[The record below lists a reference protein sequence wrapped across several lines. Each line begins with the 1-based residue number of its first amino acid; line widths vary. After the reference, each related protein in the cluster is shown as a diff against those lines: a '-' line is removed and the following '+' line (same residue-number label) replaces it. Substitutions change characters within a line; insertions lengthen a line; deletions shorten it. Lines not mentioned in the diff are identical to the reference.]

1 MPTPL
6 EAVSRSAPSTILS
19 TISRGKRPRHIFAL
33 FYGTDGVG
41 KTTVCSRAPNP
52 IFIGA
57 EKGTEQLDV
66 ARFPQTES
74 IGELLSQVRALYT
87 EKHEF
92 DSVVL
97 DSLDWVE
104 PLIWKSVCD
113 EGKVDTIEQ
122 YAGGYGKGYVRAL
135 DLWRTLIR
143 ELSVLNERMHV
154 LLIGHAQIKS
164 FQDPEL
170 PTAYDRYQLK
180 INDKAAALVREAA
193 DAVLFA
199 RFETEL
205 VKTNGK
211 TRAYGEGNR
220 IMYTESRPG
229 WDAKNRFN
237 LPFVLPLDWKVF
249 GDAIRAFYGLSG
261 KGNGSAKGKVV
272 PEEKPAQDDQ
282 ERPPVAYAGG
292 NVPSDDANANSALC
306 GQSAQPDPSPA
317 ISSKNL
323 LQKVK
328 LRLGG
333 SQISESEFLDV
344 LRFSRIVEAQNLTAL
359 DQVPAKF
366 LTMALEGWSTVA
378 EIAHELRARN
388 KEVK

>member
-1 MPTPL
+1 MLTDK
-6 EAVSRSAPSTILS
+6 SSNQTSNGSTFSGLLS

-33 FYGTDGVG
+33 IYGTDGVG
-41 KTTVCSRAPNP
+41 KSSWASHAPRP

-74 IGELLSQVRALYT
+74 ISELLAQVRALQT

-104 PLIWKSVCD
+104 PLIWKAVCD
-113 EGKVDTIEQ
+113 EAKVETIEQ
-122 YAGGYGKGYVRAL
+122 AFGGYGKGYVRAL
-135 DLWRTLIR
+135 DLWRTLLR
-143 ELSVLNERMHV
+143 ELAVLNERMHV

-211 TRAYGEGNR
+211 TRARGEGNR

-237 LPFVLPLDWKVF
+237 LPFCMPLDWKTF
-249 GDAIRAFYGLSG
+249 GDAIRAFYGLCG
-261 KGNGSAKGKVV
+261 KGNGEAKGKSQ
-272 PEEKPAQDDQ
+272 PKEKPAQNDP
-282 ERPPVAYAGG
+282 ERP
-292 NVPSDDANANSALC
+292 
-306 GQSAQPDPSPA
+306 
-317 ISSKNL
+317 L
-323 LQKVK
+323 LAK
-328 LRLGG
+328 LRARLDE
-333 SQISESEFLDV
+333 SKISESEFLDI
-344 LRFSRIVEAQNLTAL
+344 LRAAQIPEAQSATSLADIPDKPLRLSLSSWETVTAL
-359 DQVPAKF
+359 
-366 LTMALEGWSTVA
+366 TE
-378 EIAHELRARN
+378 ELRAQ
-388 KEVK
+388 KTEAA

>member
-1 MPTPL
+1 MLTDK
-6 EAVSRSAPSTILS
+6 SSNQTSNGSTFSGVLS
-19 TISRGKRPRHIFAL
+19 TISRGKRLRHIFAL
-33 FYGTDGVG
+33 IYGTDGVG
-41 KTTVCSRAPNP
+41 KTCFASHSPKP

-66 ARFPQTES
+66 ARFPQTDS
-74 IGELLSQVRALYT
+74 IGELFSQVRALQT
-87 EKHEF
+87 EKHDF

-113 EGKVDTIEQ
+113 EAKVETIEQ
-122 YAGGYGKGYVRAL
+122 AFGGYGKGYVRAL
-135 DLWRTLIR
+135 DLWRTLLK

-180 INDKAAALVREAA
+180 INEKAAALVREAA

-205 VKTNGK
+205 VKSNGK
-211 TRAYGEGNR
+211 TRAYGEGKR

-237 LPFVLPLDWKVF
+237 LPFCMALDWKSF
-249 GDAIRAFYGLSG
+249 GDAIRVFYGLKD
-261 KGNGSAKGKVV
+261 KGNGAANGEVALAEKGVQNSSENPLLAKVRTRL
-272 PEEKPAQDDQ
+272 EE
-282 ERPPVAYAGG
+282 
-292 NVPSDDANANSALC
+292 S
-306 GQSAQPDPSPA
+306 
-317 ISSKNL
+317 
-323 LQKVK
+323 
-328 LRLGG
+328 
-333 SQISESEFLDV
+333 
-344 LRFSRIVEAQNLTAL
+344 
-359 DQVPAKF
+359 
-366 LTMALEGWSTVA
+366 
-378 EIAHELRARN
+378 
-388 KEVK
+388 

>member
-1 MPTPL
+1 M
-6 EAVSRSAPSTILS
+6 STIDKTIQASGVLS

-33 FYGTDGVG
+33 VYGTDGVG
-41 KTTVCSRAPNP
+41 KSSWASHAPNP

-66 ARFPQTES
+66 ARFPQVES
-74 IGELLSQVRALYT
+74 IGELFSQVRALQT

-113 EGKVDTIEQ
+113 EAKVETIEQ
-122 YAGGYGKGYVRAL
+122 AFGGYGKGYARAL
-135 DLWRTLIR
+135 DLWRTLLR
-143 ELSVLNERMHV
+143 DLSVLNEKMHV

-237 LPFVLPLDWKVF
+237 LPFCMQLDWKTF
-249 GDAIRAFYGLSG
+249 GDAIRAFYGL
-261 KGNGSAKGKVV
+261 KDKPNVAAKGKSQPTREPVQNGSGS
-272 PEEKPAQDDQ
+272 PLLAQVR
-282 ERPPVAYAGG
+282 ER
-292 NVPSDDANANSALC
+292 LE
-306 GQSAQPDPSPA
+306 QS
-317 ISSKNL
+317 K
-323 LQKVK
+323 
-328 LRLGG
+328 
-333 SQISESEFLDV
+333 ISEPEFLDI
-344 LRFSRIVEAQNLTAL
+344 LKAAQIPEA
-359 DQVPAKF
+359 
-366 LTMALEGWSTVA
+366 
-378 EIAHELRARN
+378 
-388 KEVK
+388 

>member
-1 MPTPL
+1 M
-6 EAVSRSAPSTILS
+6 SILS

-41 KTTVCSRAPNP
+41 KSTLCSHAPTP

-74 IGELLSQVRALYT
+74 ISELLAQIRALQT
-87 EKHEF
+87 EKHDF

-104 PLIWKSVCD
+104 PLIWKAVCD
-113 EGKVDTIEQ
+113 EGKVETIEQ

-135 DLWRTLIR
+135 DLWRTLLK
-143 ELSVLNERMHV
+143 ELSLLNDKMHV

-211 TRAYGEGNR
+211 ARARGEGNR

-237 LPFVLPLDWKVF
+237 LPFVMPLDWKTF
-249 GDAIRAFYGLSG
+249 GDAIRAFYGLPA
-261 KGNGSAKGKVV
+261 KGNGAAKG
-272 PEEKPAQDDQ
+272 
-282 ERPPVAYAGG
+282 
-292 NVPSDDANANSALC
+292 
-306 GQSAQPDPSPA
+306 
-317 ISSKNL
+317 
-323 LQKVK
+323 
-328 LRLGG
+328 
-333 SQISESEFLDV
+333 
-344 LRFSRIVEAQNLTAL
+344 
-359 DQVPAKF
+359 
-366 LTMALEGWSTVA
+366 
-378 EIAHELRARN
+378 
-388 KEVK
+388 

>member
-1 MPTPL
+1 MLTN
-6 EAVSRSAPSTILS
+6 RSSDSLYNGHTSSGLLS

-33 FYGTDGVG
+33 VYGTDGVG
-41 KTTVCSRAPNP
+41 KSTMCSHAPNP

-66 ARFPQTES
+66 ARFPQTDS
-74 IGELLSQVRALYT
+74 IGELLAQVRALQT

-92 DSVVL
+92 DSVVV

-104 PLIWKSVCD
+104 PLIWKAVCD
-113 EGKVDTIEQ
+113 EGKVETIEQ

-135 DLWRTLIR
+135 DLWRTLLR

-199 RFETEL
+199 RFETAL

-237 LPFVLPLDWKVF
+237 LPFCMPLDWKTF
-249 GDAIRAFYGLSG
+249 GEAIRAFYGLKD
-261 KGNGSAKGKVV
+261 KGDNAGKGKVAPT
-272 PEEKPAQDDQ
+272 PENAQDGQ
-282 ERPPVAYAGG
+282 ER
-292 NVPSDDANANSALC
+292 AL
-306 GQSAQPDPSPA
+306 SAQDGCNG
-317 ISSKNL
+317 SSD
-323 LQKVK
+323 
-328 LRLGG
+328 
-333 SQISESEFLDV
+333 E
-344 LRFSRIVEAQNLTAL
+344 
-359 DQVPAKF
+359 
-366 LTMALEGWSTVA
+366 
-378 EIAHELRARN
+378 
-388 KEVK
+388 

>member
-1 MPTPL
+1 MSKMTFAKSGPGLQPFQ
-6 EAVSRSAPSTILS
+6 SNNKMSILS
-19 TISRGKRPRHIFAL
+19 TISRGKRPHHIFAL
-33 FYGTDGVG
+33 TYGVDGVG
-41 KTTVCSRAPNP
+41 KTCFASHSPNP

-74 IGELLSQVRALYT
+74 IGELLSQVRALQS

-104 PLIWKSVCD
+104 PLIWKAVCD
-113 EGKVDTIEQ
+113 EGKVDSIEQ
-122 YAGGYGKGYVRAL
+122 YAGGYGKGYARAL
-135 DLWRTLIR
+135 DLWRTLLR
-143 ELSVLNERMHV
+143 ELSVLNDKMHV

-180 INDKAAALVREAA
+180 INDKATALVREAA

-199 RFETEL
+199 RFETDL

-237 LPFVLPLDWKVF
+237 LPFCMLLDWKTF
-249 GDAIRAFYGLSG
+249 GDAIKAFYGLSG
-261 KGNGSAKGKVV
+261 KGNGATRGKVA
-272 PEEKPAQDDQ
+272 PEDKSAQDDQ
-282 ERPPVAYAGG
+282 EQPPVILGS
-292 NVPSDDANANSALC
+292 SDDANADPV
-306 GQSAQPDPSPA
+306 QPDFSPP
-317 ISSKNL
+317 IN
-323 LQKVK
+323 
-328 LRLGG
+328 
-333 SQISESEFLDV
+333 
-344 LRFSRIVEAQNLTAL
+344 
-359 DQVPAKF
+359 
-366 LTMALEGWSTVA
+366 
-378 EIAHELRARN
+378 N
-388 KEVK
+388 K

>member
-1 MPTPL
+1 M
-6 EAVSRSAPSTILS
+6 SILS
-19 TISRGKRPRHIFAL
+19 TISRGKRLRHIFTL
-33 FYGTDGVG
+33 IYGVDGVG
-41 KTTVCSRAPNP
+41 KTTLCSHAPRP

-74 IGELLSQVRALYT
+74 IGELLSQVRALQT
-87 EKHEF
+87 EKHDF

-104 PLIWKSVCD
+104 PLIWKAVCD
-113 EGKVDTIEQ
+113 EGKVETIEQ
-122 YAGGYGKGYVRAL
+122 YAGGYGKGYIRAL
-135 DLWRTLIR
+135 DLWRTLLK
-143 ELSVLNERMHV
+143 ELSVLNNKMHV

-170 PTAYDRYQLK
+170 PSAYDRYQLK

-237 LPFVLPLDWKVF
+237 LPFVMPLDWKTF
-249 GDAIRAFYGLSG
+249 GDAIRAFYGLKIKENG
-261 KGNGSAKGKVV
+261 TTKGETAPARKDAREASESPLLAKVRTRL
-272 PEEKPAQDDQ
+272 EE
-282 ERPPVAYAGG
+282 
-292 NVPSDDANANSALC
+292 SD
-306 GQSAQPDPSPA
+306 
-317 ISSKNL
+317 
-323 LQKVK
+323 
-328 LRLGG
+328 
-333 SQISESEFLDV
+333 ISEPEFLDI
-344 LRFSRIVEAQNLTAL
+344 LRAAQIPEAQSATSLESIPEKPLNLSLESWDTVTAL
-359 DQVPAKF
+359 
-366 LTMALEGWSTVA
+366 A
-378 EIAHELRARN
+378 EELRAQ
-388 KEVK
+388 KAETA

>member
-1 MPTPL
+1 L
-6 EAVSRSAPSTILS
+6 
-19 TISRGKRPRHIFAL
+19 
-33 FYGTDGVG
+33 
-41 KTTVCSRAPNP
+41 
-52 IFIGA
+52 
-57 EKGTEQLDV
+57 Q
-66 ARFPQTES
+66 
-74 IGELLSQVRALYT
+74 T

-104 PLIWKSVCD
+104 PLIWKAVCD
-113 EGKVDTIEQ
+113 EGKVETIEQ

-135 DLWRTLIR
+135 DLWRTLLK
-143 ELSVLNERMHV
+143 ELSALNEKMHV

-211 TRAYGEGNR
+211 TRAYGDGKR

-237 LPFVLPLDWKVF
+237 LPFVMPLDWKTF
-249 GDAIRAFYGLSG
+249 GDAIRAFYGLKD
-261 KGNGSAKGKVV
+261 KGNGVAKG
-272 PEEKPAQDDQ
+272 E
-282 ERPPVAYAGG
+282 VAAAENEPNAHDGG
-292 NVPSDDANANSALC
+292 NSSSEDTSADAAFSR
-306 GQSAQPDPSPA
+306 QSVEPDPPPA
-317 ISSKNL
+317 VNSKNL
-323 LQKVK
+323 LQKVR

-333 SQISESEFLDV
+333 SQISEPEFLDV
-344 LRFSRIVEAQNLTAL
+344 
-359 DQVPAKF
+359 
-366 LTMALEGWSTVA
+366 
-378 EIAHELRARN
+378 
-388 KEVK
+388 

>member
-1 MPTPL
+1 MLTN
-6 EAVSRSAPSTILS
+6 RSSDSLYNGHTSSGLLS

-33 FYGTDGVG
+33 VYGTDGVG
-41 KTTVCSRAPNP
+41 KSTMCSHAPNP

-66 ARFPQTES
+66 ARFPQVDST
-74 IGELLSQVRALYT
+74 GELLAQIRALQA

-104 PLIWKSVCD
+104 PLIWKTVCE
-113 EGKVDTIEQ
+113 EGKVQTIEQ

-135 DLWRTLIR
+135 DLWRTLLK
-143 ELSVLNERMHV
+143 ELSVLNEKMHV

-170 PTAYDRYQLK
+170 PSAYDRYQLK
-180 INDKAAALVREAA
+180 INERAAALVREAA

-205 VKTNGK
+205 VNVNGSK
-211 TRAYGEGNR
+211 PKARGEGNR

-237 LPFVLPLDWKVF
+237 LPFCMPLDWKSF
-249 GDAIRAFYGLSG
+249 GEAIRAFYGLNR
-261 KGNGSAKGKVV
+261 KGNGTARQRPDEEQPSK
-272 PEEKPAQDDQ
+272 PEPKNESQ
-282 ERPPVAYAGG
+282 
-292 NVPSDDANANSALC
+292 
-306 GQSAQPDPSPA
+306 PA
-317 ISSKNL
+317 IPQEMPTGILQQPEPQNGSESPL
-323 LQKVK
+323 LAEVRTRLEENKISEPEFLDI
-328 LRLGG
+328 LRCT
-333 SQISESEFLDV
+333 QISESAGA
-344 LRFSRIVEAQNLTAL
+344 SRLADLPDKTLGLAIGSWDTIVELAGEFRRCKETA
-359 DQVPAKF
+359 A
-366 LTMALEGWSTVA
+366 
-378 EIAHELRARN
+378 
-388 KEVK
+388 

>member
-1 MPTPL
+1 MWKVDFL
-6 EAVSRSAPSTILS
+6 LAR
-19 TISRGKRPRHIFAL
+19 
-33 FYGTDGVG
+33 
-41 KTTVCSRAPNP
+41 PNP

-74 IGELLSQVRALYT
+74 IELLAQVRALQQT
-87 EKHEF
+87 QKHEF

-104 PLIWKSVCD
+104 PLIWKAVCD
-113 EGKVDTIEQ
+113 EGKVETIEQ

-135 DLWRTLIR
+135 DLWRTLLR
-143 ELSVLNERMHV
+143 ELSALNEKMHV

-170 PTAYDRYQLK
+170 PASYDRFCLK

-237 LPFVLPLDWKVF
+237 LPFVMPLDWKTF
-249 GDAIRAFYGLSG
+249 GDAIRAFYGLKAKENGTSKSETAPG
-261 KGNGSAKGKVV
+261 KKDAQNGSESPLLAHGDGN
-272 PEEKPAQDDQ
+272 ENAQ
-282 ERPPVAYAGG
+282 
-292 NVPSDDANANSALC
+292 SALSS
-306 GQSAQPDPSPA
+306 QSAQLDLPPA
-317 ISSKNL
+317 INSKNL
-323 LQKVK
+323 LQKVR
-328 LRLGG
+328 LRLGA
-333 SQISESEFLDV
+333 SRISESEFLDV
-344 LRFSRIVEAQNLTAL
+344 LKFSRIAEAQN
-359 DQVPAKF
+359 
-366 LTMALEGWSTVA
+366 
-378 EIAHELRARN
+378 
-388 KEVK
+388 

>member
-1 MPTPL
+1 M
-6 EAVSRSAPSTILS
+6 SILS

-33 FYGTDGVG
+33 VYGTDGVG
-41 KTTVCSRAPNP
+41 KSSWASHAPRP

-74 IGELLSQVRALYT
+74 IGELLAQVRALQS

-92 DSVVL
+92 NTVVL

-104 PLIWKSVCD
+104 PLIWKAVCD
-113 EGKVDTIEQ
+113 EAKVDSIEQ
-122 YAGGYGKGYVRAL
+122 AFGGYGKGYVRAL
-135 DLWRTLIR
+135 DLWRTLLR
-143 ELSVLNERMHV
+143 DLSVLNDKMHV

-229 WDAKNRFN
+229 WDAKNRFS
-237 LPFVLPLDWKVF
+237 LPFCMPLDWKMF
-249 GDAIRAFYGLSG
+249 GDAIRAFYGLKD
-261 KGNGSAKGKVV
+261 KGNSAAKGGEQPAKREPKNESPKSAPTGQQPEPQSVSEGPLLAKVRV
-272 PEEKPAQDDQ
+272 RLEE
-282 ERPPVAYAGG
+282 
-292 NVPSDDANANSALC
+292 
-306 GQSAQPDPSPA
+306 
-317 ISSKNL
+317 SK
-323 LQKVK
+323 
-328 LRLGG
+328 
-333 SQISESEFLDV
+333 ISEPE
-344 LRFSRIVEAQNLTAL
+344 
-359 DQVPAKF
+359 
-366 LTMALEGWSTVA
+366 
-378 EIAHELRARN
+378 
-388 KEVK
+388 

>member
-1 MPTPL
+1 MLKCRTFSPTIT
-6 EAVSRSAPSTILS
+6 SMSALLS
-19 TISRGKRPRHIFAL
+19 TITRGKRPRHIFAL
-33 FYGTDGVG
+33 IYGTSGVG
-41 KTTVCSRAPNP
+41 KSFWASHAPNP
-52 IFIGA
+52 VFITT
-57 EKGTEQLDV
+57 EKGSEQLDV

-74 IGELLSQVRALYT
+74 IGELLAQVRALQT
-87 EKHEF
+87 EKHDF
-92 DSVVL
+92 NTVVL

-113 EGKVDTIEQ
+113 EAKVETIEQ
-122 YAGGYGKGYVRAL
+122 AFGGYGKGYVRAL
-135 DLWRTLIR
+135 DLWRTLLR

-249 GDAIRAFYGLSG
+249 GDAIRTFYGLKD
-261 KGNGSAKGKVV
+261 KGNGAAKGK
-272 PEEKPAQDDQ
+272 EQPARKDAPQSSESPLLAKVR
-282 ERPPVAYAGG
+282 ER
-292 NVPSDDANANSALC
+292 LE
-306 GQSAQPDPSPA
+306 QS
-317 ISSKNL
+317 K
-323 LQKVK
+323 
-328 LRLGG
+328 
-333 SQISESEFLDV
+333 ISE
-344 LRFSRIVEAQNLTAL
+344 
-359 DQVPAKF
+359 
-366 LTMALEGWSTVA
+366 LE
-378 EIAHELRARN
+378 
-388 KEVK
+388 

>member
-1 MPTPL
+1 MSTIDK
-6 EAVSRSAPSTILS
+6 ASANGNGRTDILS

-41 KTTVCSRAPNP
+41 KTTVCSHAPNP

-66 ARFPQTES
+66 ARFPQTDS
-74 IGELLSQVRALYT
+74 ITELLAQIRGLQT
-87 EKHEF
+87 EKHGF
-92 DSVVL
+92 QTVVL

-104 PLIWKSVCD
+104 PLIWRSVCQ
-113 EGKVDTIEQ
+113 EAKVEHIEQ
-122 YAGGYGKGYVRAL
+122 AFGGYGKGYVRAL
-135 DLWRTLIR
+135 DIWRTLIK
-143 ELSVLNERMHV
+143 ELSVLNHKMHV

-205 VKTNGK
+205 VKTGK

-237 LPFVLPLDWKVF
+237 LPFCMPLDWKTF

-261 KGNGSAKGKVV
+261 SKRNAPKVETLAREPEQTVTDPARSEPVARESGNGASPLEKVRQRL
-272 PEEKPAQDDQ
+272 E
-282 ERPPVAYAGG
+282 
-292 NVPSDDANANSALC
+292 
-306 GQSAQPDPSPA
+306 
-317 ISSKNL
+317 SSKIGEN
-323 LQKVK
+323 
-328 LRLGG
+328 
-333 SQISESEFLDV
+333 EFLDI
-344 LRFSRIVEAQNLTAL
+344 LRAAQIPEAQSGDLLKISEKTLRLAL
-359 DQVPAKF
+359 DSWD
-366 LTMALEGWSTVA
+366 TIEALA
-378 EIAHELRARN
+378 AELREGKTEAS
-388 KEVK
+388 